1 MKKHNIDT
9 KYRSQI
15 VKDFDTPTRNNNNNK
30 TKTKKQKQKLW
41 GS

>member
-15 VKDFDTPTRNNNNNK
+15 VKDFDTPTRNNNK
-30 TKTKKQKQKLW
+30 TKQKQKL
-41 GS
+41 

>member
-15 VKDFDTPTRNNNNNK
+15 VKDFDTPTRNNNK
-30 TKTKKQKQKLW
+30 TKQKQKQKL
-41 GS
+41 